1 MELNESV
8 QRFKSQWSDAEK
20 QSRRHAQNEEKLKQE
35 CEQLRE
41 QRAAGQARES
51 KLTTDLTETQ
61 QKVKMQITLMSISFI
76 VSNDEV
82 STVLRDALDRFPH

>member
-8 QRFKSQWSDAEK
+8 QRLKSQLSEAEK

-41 QRAAGQARES
+41 QWAAGQARQS

-61 QKVKMQITLMSISFI
+61 QKVRVQITLMPMPLI
-76 VSNDEV
+76 VPDDKV
-82 STVLRDALDRFPH
+82 STVL